1 METLYS
7 SRSFEDTAQDLT
19 RALGWSRS
27 RVPVKEQH
35 SAQSSGFGLALGYI
49 QAVPSLTAYL
59 GGLEM
64 EIKDFTVRAWA
75 CQVSD

>member
-1 METLYS
+1 MDT
-7 SRSFEDTAQDLT
+7 SFRL
-19 RALGWSRS
+19 
-27 RVPVKEQH
+27 EQKP
-35 SAQSSGFGLALGYI
+35 SPSEGAAQSLGFGLALGYI